1 MSQNEYTIQHM
12 TDTIQQTPTNEI
24 EEVPEI
30 SVLPNYL
37 KEWLTLED
45 DLQVL
50 NAAVREK
57 KKRMGILQGL
67 ITKTMKGHKIA
78 RVNIKS
84 GAILYQNKQT
94 KESMGKKF
102 IITKL
107 TEYFKGDI
115 IKATEIYNYLE
126 EKRGKKTKENIKLER
141 DQQNDSQCVQPSC

>member
-1 MSQNEYTIQHM
+1 MPASELPQAE
-12 TDTIQQTPTNEI
+12 EI
-24 EEVPEI
+24 PEI
-30 SVLPNYL
+30 SILPNYL

-45 DLQVL
+45 DLKVL
-50 NAAVREK
+50 SAAVREK

-102 IITKL
+102 IISKL

-141 DQQNDSQCVQPSC
+141 D

>member
-1 MSQNEYTIQHM
+1 MSQDEYIISHM
-12 TDTIQQTPTNEI
+12 SETTLQQPSTVVPAEEI
-24 EEVPEI
+24 PEI
-30 SVLPNYL
+30 AILPNYL

-45 DLQVL
+45 ELKIL
-50 NAAVREK
+50 SNAVREK

-102 IITKL
+102 IISKL

-115 IKATEIYNYLE
+115 VKATEIFNYLE
-126 EKRGKKTKENIKLER
+126 ERREKKSKDNIKLER
-141 DQQNDSQCVQPSC
+141 E

>member
-1 MSQNEYTIQHM
+1 MSQNEYTIQHL
-12 TDTIQQTPTNEI
+12 TDTIQQAQTNEI

-45 DLQVL
+45 DLKVL

-102 IITKL
+102 IISKL

-141 DQQNDSQCVQPSC
+141 D

>member
-1 MSQNEYTIQHM
+1 M
-12 TDTIQQTPTNEI
+12 TDNTIQQTPSSELASGEDI
-24 EEVPEI
+24 PEI

-45 DLQVL
+45 DLKVL
-50 NAAVREK
+50 SAAVREK

-102 IITKL
+102 IISKL

-126 EKRGKKTKENIKLER
+126 EKRGKKTKDNLKLER
-141 DQQNDSQCVQPSC
+141 D

>member
-1 MSQNEYTIQHM
+1 MSQDEYIIQHM
-12 TDTIQQTPTNEI
+12 TDAIQQMPASELPQAEEI
-24 EEVPEI
+24 PEI
-30 SVLPNYL
+30 SILPNYL

-45 DLQVL
+45 DLKVL
-50 NAAVREK
+50 SAAVREK

-102 IITKL
+102 IISKL

-141 DQQNDSQCVQPSC
+141 D

>member
-1 MSQNEYTIQHM
+1 MSQDEYIISHM
-12 TDTIQQTPTNEI
+12 SETAVQQQPSNIVPAEDI
-24 EEVPEI
+24 PEI

-45 DLQVL
+45 ELKIL
-50 NAAVREK
+50 GNAVKEK

-102 IITKL
+102 IISKL

-115 IKATEIYNYLE
+115 IKATEIFNYLE
-126 EKRGKKTKENIKLER
+126 EHRGKKSKDNIKLER
-141 DQQNDSQCVQPSC
+141 E

>member
-1 MSQNEYTIQHM
+1 MSQDEYIISHMSENTSQQPSTIVPAE
-12 TDTIQQTPTNEI
+12 DI
-24 EEVPEI
+24 PEI
-30 SVLPNYL
+30 SILPNYL

-45 DLQVL
+45 ELKIL
-50 NAAVREK
+50 GNAVKEK

-102 IITKL
+102 IISKL

-115 IKATEIYNYLE
+115 VKATEIFNYLE
-126 EKRGKKTKENIKLER
+126 EHRGKKSKDNIKLER
-141 DQQNDSQCVQPSC
+141 E

>member
-1 MSQNEYTIQHM
+1 MSQDEYIISHM
-12 TDTIQQTPTNEI
+12 SENTLQQQQGGAVVPAEDI
-24 EEVPEI
+24 PEI

-45 DLQVL
+45 DLKVL
-50 NAAVREK
+50 SAAVREK
-57 KKRMGILQGL
+57 RKRMGILQGL

-102 IITKL
+102 IISKL

-115 IKATEIYNYLE
+115 IKATEIFNYLE
-126 EKRGKKTKENIKLER
+126 EHRGKKSKDNIKLER
-141 DQQNDSQCVQPSC
+141 E

>member
-1 MSQNEYTIQHM
+1 MSQDEYIISHM
-12 TDTIQQTPTNEI
+12 SETAVQQQQQGGAIVPAED
-24 EEVPEI
+24 VPEI

-45 DLQVL
+45 DLKVL
-50 NAAVREK
+50 SAAVREK
-57 KKRMGILQGL
+57 RKRMGILQGL

-102 IITKL
+102 IISKL

-115 IKATEIYNYLE
+115 VKATEIFNYLE
-126 EKRGKKTKENIKLER
+126 EHRGKKSKENIKLER
-141 DQQNDSQCVQPSC
+141 D

>member
-1 MSQNEYTIQHM
+1 MSQDEYTITHM
-12 TDTIQQTPTNEI
+12 AENQVTAPAEDL
-24 EEVPEI
+24 PEI

-37 KEWLTLED
+37 KEWLALEE
-45 DLQVL
+45 DLKVL
-50 NAAVREK
+50 SAATREK

-67 ITKTMKGHKIA
+67 ITKTMKGHKIG

-84 GAILYQNKQT
+84 GSIIYQNKQT

-102 IITKL
+102 IVSKL

-126 EKRGKKTKENIKLER
+126 EHRGKKSKDNIKLER
-141 DQQNDSQCVQPSC
+141 D

>member
-1 MSQNEYTIQHM
+1 MSQDEYTITHM
-12 TDTIQQTPTNEI
+12 ADQTNTAVTQAEDL
-24 EEVPEI
+24 PEI

-37 KEWLTLED
+37 KEWLTLEE
-45 DLQVL
+45 DLKVL
-50 NAAVREK
+50 SAATREK

-67 ITKTMKGHKIA
+67 ITKTMKGHKIG

-84 GAILYQNKQT
+84 GSIIYQNKQT

-102 IITKL
+102 IVTKL

-126 EKRGKKTKENIKLER
+126 EHRGKKSKDNIKLER
-141 DQQNDSQCVQPSC
+141 D

>member
-1 MSQNEYTIQHM
+1 M
-12 TDTIQQTPTNEI
+12 TDTIQQSQPNEI
-24 EEVPEI
+24 EDVPEI

-45 DLQVL
+45 DLKVL

-141 DQQNDSQCVQPSC
+141 D

>member
-12 TDTIQQTPTNEI
+12 TDTIQQAQANEI
-24 EEVPEI
+24 EDVPEI

-45 DLQVL
+45 DLKVL

-57 KKRMGILQGL
+57 KKRMGILQG
-67 ITKTMKGHKIA
+67 

-102 IITKL
+102 IISKL

-141 DQQNDSQCVQPSC
+141 D

>member
-1 MSQNEYTIQHM
+1 MSQDEYIISHM
-12 TDTIQQTPTNEI
+12 SEQPQANSVVPAEDI
-24 EEVPEI
+24 PEI

-37 KEWLTLED
+37 KEWLTLEE
-45 DLQVL
+45 DLKVL
-50 NAAVREK
+50 SAAVREK
-57 KKRMGILQGL
+57 RKRMGILQGL

-102 IITKL
+102 IVSKL

-126 EKRGKKTKENIKLER
+126 EHRGKRTKENIKLER
-141 DQQNDSQCVQPSC
+141 D

>member
-1 MSQNEYTIQHM
+1 MSQDEYIISHM
-12 TDTIQQTPTNEI
+12 SEQPQANSVVPAEDI
-24 EEVPEI
+24 PEI

-37 KEWLTLED
+37 KEWLTLEE
-45 DLQVL
+45 DLKVL
-50 NAAVREK
+50 SAAVREK
-57 KKRMGILQGL
+57 RKRMGILQGL

-102 IITKL
+102 IVSKL

-126 EKRGKKTKENIKLER
+126 EHRGKRNKENIKLER
-141 DQQNDSQCVQPSC
+141 D

>member
-1 MSQNEYTIQHM
+1 MSQDEYIISHM
-12 TDTIQQTPTNEI
+12 SEQPQANSVVPAED
-24 EEVPEI
+24 VPEI

-45 DLQVL
+45 DLKVL
-50 NAAVREK
+50 SAAVREK
-57 KKRMGILQGL
+57 RKRMGILQGL

-102 IITKL
+102 IVSKL

-115 IKATEIYNYLE
+115 IKATEIYNFLE
-126 EKRGKKTKENIKLER
+126 EHRGKRNKENIKLER
-141 DQQNDSQCVQPSC
+141 D

>member
-1 MSQNEYTIQHM
+1 MSQDEYIIQHM
-12 TDTIQQTPTNEI
+12 TDAIQQMPASELPQAEEI
-24 EEVPEI
+24 PEI
-30 SVLPNYL
+30 SILPNYL

-45 DLQVL
+45 DLKVL
-50 NAAVREK
+50 SAAVREK

-126 EKRGKKTKENIKLER
+126 EKRGKKTKDNLKLER
-141 DQQNDSQCVQPSC
+141 D

>member
-12 TDTIQQTPTNEI
+12 TDTIQQAQTNEI
-24 EEVPEI
+24 EDVPEI

-45 DLQVL
+45 DLKVL

-102 IITKL
+102 IISKL

-141 DQQNDSQCVQPSC
+141 D

>member
-1 MSQNEYTIQHM
+1 MSQDEYIISHM
-12 TDTIQQTPTNEI
+12 SEIASQQQSNAVVPAED
-24 EEVPEI
+24 VPEI
-30 SVLPNYL
+30 ATLPNYL

-45 DLQVL
+45 ELKVL

-102 IITKL
+102 IISKL

-115 IKATEIYNYLE
+115 IKATEIFNYLE
-126 EKRGKKTKENIKLER
+126 EHRGKRTKDNIKLER
-141 DQQNDSQCVQPSC
+141 D

>member
-1 MSQNEYTIQHM
+1 MSQDEYIISHM
-12 TDTIQQTPTNEI
+12 SENTLQQQANSVVPAEEI
-24 EEVPEI
+24 PEI
-30 SVLPNYL
+30 ATLPNYL

-45 DLQVL
+45 ELKIL
-50 NAAVREK
+50 GNAVREK

-102 IITKL
+102 IISKL

-115 IKATEIYNYLE
+115 IKATEIFNYLE
-126 EKRGKKTKENIKLER
+126 EHRGKKSKDNIKLER
-141 DQQNDSQCVQPSC
+141 E

>member
-1 MSQNEYTIQHM
+1 MSQDEYIISHM
-12 TDTIQQTPTNEI
+12 SETTLQQQANSVVPAEDI
-24 EEVPEI
+24 PEI
-30 SVLPNYL
+30 SILPNYL

-45 DLQVL
+45 ELKIL
-50 NAAVREK
+50 SNAVREK

-102 IITKL
+102 IISKL

-115 IKATEIYNYLE
+115 VKATEIFNYLE
-126 EKRGKKTKENIKLER
+126 ERREKKSKDNIKLER
-141 DQQNDSQCVQPSC
+141 E

>member
-1 MSQNEYTIQHM
+1 MSQDEYIISHM
-12 TDTIQQTPTNEI
+12 SEQPQANSVVPAEDI
-24 EEVPEI
+24 PEI

-37 KEWLTLED
+37 KEWLTLEE
-45 DLQVL
+45 DLKVL
-50 NAAVREK
+50 SAAVREK
-57 KKRMGILQGL
+57 RKRMGILQGL

-102 IITKL
+102 IISKL

-115 IKATEIYNYLE
+115 IKATEIYNFLE
-126 EKRGKKTKENIKLER
+126 EHRGKRNKENIKLER
-141 DQQNDSQCVQPSC
+141 D

>member
-12 TDTIQQTPTNEI
+12 TDTIQQAQSNEI
-24 EEVPEI
+24 EDVPEI

-45 DLQVL
+45 DLKVL

-102 IITKL
+102 IISKL

-141 DQQNDSQCVQPSC
+141 D

>member
-12 TDTIQQTPTNEI
+12 TDTIQQSQPNEI
-24 EEVPEI
+24 EDVPEI

-45 DLQVL
+45 DLKVL

-102 IITKL
+102 IISKL

-141 DQQNDSQCVQPSC
+141 D

>member
-1 MSQNEYTIQHM
+1 MSQDEYIISHMSENTSQQPSTIVPAE
-12 TDTIQQTPTNEI
+12 DI
-24 EEVPEI
+24 PEI
-30 SVLPNYL
+30 AVLPNYL

-45 DLQVL
+45 ELKIL
-50 NAAVREK
+50 GNAMREK
-57 KKRMGILQGL
+57 RKRMGILQGL

-102 IITKL
+102 IISKL

-115 IKATEIYNYLE
+115 VKATEIFNYLE
-126 EKRGKKTKENIKLER
+126 EHRGKKSKDNIKLER
-141 DQQNDSQCVQPSC
+141 E

>member
-1 MSQNEYTIQHM
+1 M
-12 TDTIQQTPTNEI
+12 
-24 EEVPEI
+24 
-30 SVLPNYL
+30 
-37 KEWLTLED
+37 TLED
-45 DLQVL
+45 DLKVL

-57 KKRMGILQGL
+57 RKRMGILQGL

-102 IITKL
+102 IISKL

-115 IKATEIYNYLE
+115 IKATEVYNFLE
-126 EKRGKKTKENIKLER
+126 ENRGKRVKDNIKL
-141 DQQNDSQCVQPSC
+141 DYGIIVNFPQPSTKEIDNEIEYLVVKNES

>member
-1 MSQNEYTIQHM
+1 MSQDEYIISHM
-12 TDTIQQTPTNEI
+12 SDTTLQQNPSQQAAVVPAED
-24 EEVPEI
+24 VPEI

-45 DLQVL
+45 ELKIL

-102 IITKL
+102 IISKL

-115 IKATEIYNYLE
+115 VKATEIFNYLE
-126 EKRGKKTKENIKLER
+126 EHRGKKSKDNIKLER
-141 DQQNDSQCVQPSC
+141 E

>member
-1 MSQNEYTIQHM
+1 MSQDEYIISHM
-12 TDTIQQTPTNEI
+12 SDTTLQQNPSQQGAVVPAED
-24 EEVPEI
+24 VPEI

-45 DLQVL
+45 ELKIL

-102 IITKL
+102 IISKL

-115 IKATEIYNYLE
+115 VKATEIFNYLE
-126 EKRGKKTKENIKLER
+126 EHRGKKSKDNIKLER
-141 DQQNDSQCVQPSC
+141 E

>member
-1 MSQNEYTIQHM
+1 M
-12 TDTIQQTPTNEI
+12 TDTIQQAQANEI
-24 EEVPEI
+24 EDVPEI

-45 DLQVL
+45 DLKVL

-102 IITKL
+102 IISKL

-141 DQQNDSQCVQPSC
+141 D